1 MHVDFVE
8 GAVAVINGFLLLNQR
23 FNRALQV
30 NFFETHNQEANAVNR
45 RFLSDWLL
53 DSNALKSSTYSV
65 LAISPDCYRGSW
77 RVGACYVLATEGEMA
92 FFGGLWGR

>member
-30 NFFETHNQEANAVNR
+30 NFFETHNPLVVG
-45 RFLSDWLL
+45 
-53 DSNALKSSTYSV
+53 SSPPRPTKLHES
-65 LAISPDCYRGSW
+65 LPSSS
-77 RVGACYVLATEGEMA
+77 MA
-92 FFGGLWGR
+92 GFFFA